1 MALGPVKQRAGI
13 VIDAGTGGLCGLGRS
28 SAAGIGLTLLGR
40 GDRAL
45 AAALADAE
53 LFGTGG
59 RGGWLGARRLI

>member
-59 RGGWLGARRLI
+59 RGGWL